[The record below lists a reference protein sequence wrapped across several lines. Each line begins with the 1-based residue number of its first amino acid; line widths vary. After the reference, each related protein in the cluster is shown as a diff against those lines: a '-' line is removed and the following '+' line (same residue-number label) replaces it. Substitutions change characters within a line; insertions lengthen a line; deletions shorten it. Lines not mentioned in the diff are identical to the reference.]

1 MEEILK
7 RQQRRLR
14 EAADDFAAASEAV
27 WEMVIAFQ
35 NYPFFTVKNCE
46 FRYTVKGHE
55 IKISRKEKTITRA
68 TVDVALKRALELS
81 EVSGPKKLGVFG
93 ASYLYPMFLYFG
105 IIPKKK

>member
-35 NYPFFTVKNCE
+35 NYPFFTVRNCE

-55 IKISRKEKTITRA
+55 IKISR
-68 TVDVALKRALELS
+68 VDVALKRALELARSAGRKNWVCS
-81 EVSGPKKLGVFG
+81 EPR
-93 ASYLYPMFLYFG
+93 
-105 IIPKKK
+105 ICIPCFCILEL

>member
-35 NYPFFTVKNCE
+35 NYPFFTVRNCG

-81 EVSGPKKLGVFG
+81 EVSGPKNLGVFG

-105 IIPKKK
+105 IITKKK